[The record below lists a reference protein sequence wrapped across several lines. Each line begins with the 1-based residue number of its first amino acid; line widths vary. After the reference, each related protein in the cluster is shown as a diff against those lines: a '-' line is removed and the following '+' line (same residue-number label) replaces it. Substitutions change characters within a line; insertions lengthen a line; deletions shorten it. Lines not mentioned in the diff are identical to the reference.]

1 MWFWV
6 CTFKRRIRER
16 KEKNNKEFILILQVM
31 DINSINNEGKV

>member
-16 KEKNNKEFILILQVM
+16 KGKNNKEFILILQVM